1 MLKSIAA
8 LCAAAAVTMAAP
20 AMARTTA
27 KSPAAELVP
36 VGSNVMMV
44 MANPVPGKDA
54 EFNSWYDGHIRDIM
68 KLPGAVRAQRFKMLS
83 RTGRPDPAYAYI
95 ILYEF
100 TGTQDAFTAAMGTA
114 AKEGRL
120 AIPDKAF
127 VLKTEASTWQA
138 YMPGFVAK
146 K

>member
-1 MLKSIAA
+1 MMKSLAA
-8 LCAAAAVTMAAP
+8 LCAAAAVTIAV
-20 AMARTTA
+20 
-27 KSPAAELVP
+27 PAAAKQDSRAKTAEMVP
-36 VGSNVMMV
+36 VGNNVMMV

-68 KLPGAVRAQRFKMLS
+68 KLPGMIRAQRFKMLS
-83 RTGRPDPAYAYI
+83 RTGRPDPAFSYI

-100 TGTQDAFTAAMGTA
+100 TGSQDAITAAMGTA

-127 VLKTEASTWQA
+127 VLKTEASTWNA
-138 YMPGFVAK
+138 YMPGFIAK